1 MKREIIVAGFG
12 GQGVMSIGKTLVQA
26 GMEEGLEVTWVPS
39 YGPEMRGGTANCSV
53 ILSSDPIGS
62 PVISYPTELIAMNTP
77 SLDKFAHTVAP
88 GGIIFINGVA
98 PVPQDLAEHV
108 KVVCVP
114 CSQIALELGS
124 PKVSNMVML
133 GAYVGATGALEPDTL
148 RSMLCQKYTGLKEK
162 YLGQNLTALER
173 GIVCGKNVL

>member
-53 ILSSDPIGS
+53 ILSSVPIGS
-62 PVISYPTELIAMNTP
+62 PVISHPTELIAMNTP
-77 SLDKFAHTVAP
+77 SLNKFAHTVAH
-88 GGIIFINGVA
+88 GGIIFINGEA
-98 PVPQDLAEHV
+98 PVPQDLAREV

-133 GAYVGATGALEPDTL
+133 GAYVGATGALEPETL
-148 RSMLCQKYTGLKEK
+148 RAMLCRKYTGPKAKHLER
-162 YLGQNLTALER
+162 NLAALEQ
-173 GIVCGKNVL
+173 GLACGKKI